1 MRFKELQKYV
11 VDFKSDLPLFG
22 YPQVNL
28 GVPREKEQSMW
39 NLLSREII
47 NKNTENICEA
57 LRNQKKNEELE
68 SLVYKA
74 FTFGIKTPRNE
85 EDVEALKDHL
95 RDVERNLVHHTAR
108 PKADG
113 RRDAIQ
119 INSNELE
126 DRHLTLERRE
136 SSTKSRSPT
145 KS

>member
-1 MRFKELQKYV
+1 MDCSF
-11 VDFKSDLPLFG
+11 
-22 YPQVNL
+22 
-28 GVPREKEQSMW
+28 
-39 NLLSREII
+39 SREII

-126 DRHLTLERRE
+126 ERHLTLERRE